1 MAGSV
6 LNSTAF
12 LRLSFCAKLNICATN
27 SATSPSCKPLPA
39 SVERHNIETMTKK
52 IIIGITILA
61 LTITAFSMGLFDKL
75 FGKTNSLQPTSTSQ
89 PKVGHQEEWEFYF
102 SNVNDKLGSLFVDL
116 GLHKVAPIADKPNV
130 VWVSIKMNNPREDG
144 LSSQEESGLLG
155 DIEDALVEK
164 IVSKHN
170 AIYVG
175 RLTSAGDRDLY
186 FYFGDTTLY
195 DKTISEVM
203 VAYPKYQFDFGSKE
217 DKEWG
222 GYFDFLY
229 PLPQQFQ
236 SIQNRRV
243 IEQLE
248 KGGDNLTKERE
259 VFHWIYFKSESDREN
274 FLEKIKNDNFSI
286 VDKGSDKSWGE
297 FAYRLQLK
305 RVDKVDQNSVDEYVI
320 YLWKLANEIGGDYDG
335 WETSIEKD

>member
-1 MAGSV
+1 
-6 LNSTAF
+6 
-12 LRLSFCAKLNICATN
+12 
-27 SATSPSCKPLPA
+27 
-39 SVERHNIETMTKK
+39 
-52 IIIGITILA
+52 
-61 LTITAFSMGLFDKL
+61 MGLFDKL
-75 FGKTNSLQPTSTSQ
+75 FGKTNTEKPTDSSQ
-89 PKVGHQEEWEFYF
+89 SKAGHQEEWEFYF
-102 SNVNDKLGSLFVDL
+102 SNVNDKFGSIFVDL
-116 GLHKVAPIADKPNV
+116 GLHNVAPLTDKPNV

-144 LSSQEESGLLG
+144 LSSQEESSSLG
-155 DIEDALVEK
+155 DIEDSLVDK
-164 IVSKHN
+164 IISKHN
-170 AIYVG
+170 SIYVG

-217 DKEWG
+217 DQKWG

-229 PLPQQFQ
+229 PLPQQYQ

-248 KGGDNLTKERE
+248 KGGDKLIKARE
-259 VFHWIYFKSESDREN
+259 VDHWIYFKTANDRET
-274 FLEKIKNDNFSI
+274 FLKGINKDGFS
-286 VDKGSDKSWGE
+286 VVNQDFDKTLGE
-297 FAYRLQLK
+297 LPYKLHIK

-320 YLWKLANEIGGDYDG
+320 YLWKLAAECNGDYDG

>member
-1 MAGSV
+1 MK
-6 LNSTAF
+6 
-12 LRLSFCAKLNICATN
+12 R
-27 SATSPSCKPLPA
+27 
-39 SVERHNIETMTKK
+39 K
-52 IIIGITILA
+52 IIIGTTILA
-61 LTITAFSMGLFDKL
+61 LTLIAFSMGLFDKL
-75 FGKTNSLQPTSTSQ
+75 FGKTNSENPTTTSQ
-89 PKVGHQEEWEFYF
+89 PKVEHQEEWEFYF
-102 SNVNDKLGSLFVDL
+102 SNVNDKLGSIMVDL
-116 GLHKVAPIADKPNV
+116 GLKTVAPLTDKPNV
-130 VWVSIKMNNPREDG
+130 VWISIKMNNPREDG
-144 LSSQEESGLLG
+144 LSSQEESGILG
-155 DIEDALVEK
+155 DIEDALVDK
-164 IVSKHN
+164 ITSKHN
-170 AIYVG
+170 SIYVG

-248 KGGDNLTKERE
+248 KGGDKLTKERE
-259 VFHWIYFKSESDREN
+259 VFHWIYFKSDSDREK
-274 FLEKIKNDNFSI
+274 FLEKIKNDNFLI

-297 FAYRLQLK
+297 FSYSLQIK
-305 RVDKVDQNSVDEYVI
+305 RVDKVDQDNVDEYVI
-320 YLWKLANEIGGDYDG
+320 YLWKIANEIGGEYDG

>member
-1 MAGSV
+1 
-6 LNSTAF
+6 
-12 LRLSFCAKLNICATN
+12 
-27 SATSPSCKPLPA
+27 
-39 SVERHNIETMTKK
+39 
-52 IIIGITILA
+52 
-61 LTITAFSMGLFDKL
+61 MGLFDKL
-75 FGKTNSLQPTSTSQ
+75 FGKINPEKLKTTSQ

-102 SNVNDKLGSLFVDL
+102 SNVDDKLGSLFVDI
-116 GLHKVAPIADKPNV
+116 GLHKVAPMADKPNV

-144 LSSQEESGLLG
+144 LSSQEESELLC
-155 DIEDALVEK
+155 DIEDALVGK
-164 IVSKHN
+164 IISNHN
-170 AIYVG
+170 SIYVG

-186 FYFGDTTLY
+186 FYFGETTLY

-217 DKEWG
+217 DKEWD

-243 IEQLE
+243 IDQLE
-248 KGGDNLTKERE
+248 KGGDKLTKERE
-259 VFHWIYFKSESDREN
+259 VFHWIYFKSNSDRVK

-286 VDKGSDKSWGE
+286 VSKDSDESWGE
-297 FAYRLQLK
+297 FSHRLQIK
-305 RVDKVDQNSVDEYVI
+305 RIDKVDQNSVDEFVI
-320 YLWKLANEIGGDYDG
+320 HLWKLANEIGGDYDG

>member
-1 MAGSV
+1 M
-6 LNSTAF
+6 
-12 LRLSFCAKLNICATN
+12 RLF
-27 SATSPSCKPLPA
+27 
-39 SVERHNIETMTKK
+39 
-52 IIIGITILA
+52 G
-61 LTITAFSMGLFDKL
+61 KL
-75 FGKTNSLQPTSTSQ
+75 FGKTNPEKPTTPSQPT
-89 PKVGHQEEWEFYF
+89 VGHQEEWEFYF
-102 SNVNDKLGSLFVDL
+102 SNMNDKLGSIFVDL

-130 VWVSIKMNNPREDG
+130 IWVSIKMNNPREDG

-155 DIEDALVEK
+155 DIEDALAEK

-217 DKEWG
+217 DKEWV

-248 KGGDNLTKERE
+248 KGGDKLTKERE
-259 VFHWIYFKSESDREN
+259 VFHWIYFKSDSDREN
-274 FLEKIKNDNFSI
+274 FLEKIKNDNFSV

-297 FAYRLQLK
+297 FPYGLQIK
-305 RVDKVDQNSVDEYVI
+305 RVDKVDQNSIDKSVI
-320 YLWKLANEIGGDYDG
+320 YLWQLANELNAEYDG
-335 WETSIEKD
+335 WETSIEMD

>member
-1 MAGSV
+1 MADD
-6 LNSTAF
+6 TDTDHE
-12 LRLSFCAKLNICATN
+12 K
-27 SATSPSCKPLPA
+27 
-39 SVERHNIETMTKK
+39 E
-52 IIIGITILA
+52 IIIRTIILGLTTTA
-61 LTITAFSMGLFDKL
+61 LTMGLFDKL
-75 FGKTNSLQPTSTSQ
+75 FGKTNPKKPTTTSAT
-89 PKVGHQEEWEFYF
+89 KSGHQEEWEFYF

-116 GLHKVAPIADKPNV
+116 GLRKVAPMIDRPIV

-144 LSSQEESGLLG
+144 LSSQEESGVLG
-155 DIEDALVEK
+155 DIEDALVDK
-164 IVSKHN
+164 IISKHN
-170 AIYVG
+170 SIYVG

-217 DKEWG
+217 DKEWD

-248 KGGDNLTKERE
+248 KGGDKLTKERE
-259 VFHWIYFKSESDREN
+259 VFHWIYFKSDNDREI
-274 FLEKIKNDNFSI
+274 FLEKIKNDDFSI

-297 FAYRLQLK
+297 FAYRLQIK

-320 YLWKLANEIGGDYDG
+320 YLWKLANELNAEYDG

>member
-1 MAGSV
+1 M
-6 LNSTAF
+6 
-12 LRLSFCAKLNICATN
+12 R
-27 SATSPSCKPLPA
+27 
-39 SVERHNIETMTKK
+39 
-52 IIIGITILA
+52 
-61 LTITAFSMGLFDKL
+61 LFDKL
-75 FGKTNSLQPTSTSQ
+75 FGKTNPEKPTTTSQ

-116 GLHKVAPIADKPNV
+116 GLRKVAPMADKPNV
-130 VWVSIKMNNPREDG
+130 IWVSIKMNNPREDG
-144 LSSQEESGLLG
+144 LSSQEESKLLG
-155 DIEDALVEK
+155 DIEDALVGK
-164 IVSKHN
+164 IISKHN
-170 AIYVG
+170 SIYVG

-203 VAYPKYQFDFGSKE
+203 VAYPKYQFGFGSKE

-229 PLPQQFQ
+229 PLPQQYQ

-243 IEQLE
+243 IEQLK
-248 KGGDNLTKERE
+248 KGGDKLTKTRE
-259 VFHWIYFKSESDREN
+259 VDHWIFFKTENDRET
-274 FLEKIKNDNFSI
+274 FLSKISKDGFSI
-286 VDKGSDKSWGE
+286 VDKDFDKTLGE
-297 FAYRLQLK
+297 LPYRLHIK

-320 YLWKLANEIGGDYDG
+320 YLWKQANECNGDYDG

>member
-1 MAGSV
+1 
-6 LNSTAF
+6 
-12 LRLSFCAKLNICATN
+12 
-27 SATSPSCKPLPA
+27 
-39 SVERHNIETMTKK
+39 MTKK
-52 IIIGITILA
+52 IIIGTTILA
-61 LTITAFSMGLFDKL
+61 LTTISISMGLFDKL
-75 FGKTNSLQPTSTSQ
+75 FGKTNSEKPATTQ

-102 SNVNDKLGSLFVDL
+102 SNVNDKLGSIFVDL
-116 GLHKVAPIADKPNV
+116 GLQKVAPLTDKPNV

-144 LSSQEESGLLG
+144 LSSQEESAILG
-155 DIEDALVEK
+155 EIEDALVDK
-164 IVSKHN
+164 ITSKHN
-170 AIYVG
+170 SIYVG

-195 DKTISEVM
+195 DKTFSEVM
-203 VAYPKYQFDFGSKE
+203 VAYPKYQFDFGTKE

-243 IEQLE
+243 IDQLE
-248 KGGDNLTKERE
+248 KGGDNLTKSRE
-259 VFHWIYFKSESDREN
+259 VFHWIYFKSESDREK
-274 FLEKIKNDNFSI
+274 FLERIKNDNFII
-286 VDKGSDKSWGE
+286 VNKGSDKSWGE
-297 FAYRLQLK
+297 FAYSLQIK

-320 YLWKLANEIGGDYDG
+320 YLWELANEIGGDYDG

>member
-1 MAGSV
+1 M
-6 LNSTAF
+6 
-12 LRLSFCAKLNICATN
+12 
-27 SATSPSCKPLPA
+27 
-39 SVERHNIETMTKK
+39 E
-52 IIIGITILA
+52 
-61 LTITAFSMGLFDKL
+61 LFDKL
-75 FGKTNSLQPTSTSQ
+75 FGKTNPEKTTTTTQPT
-89 PKVGHQEEWEFYF
+89 VGHQEEWAFYF

-130 VWVSIKMNNPREDG
+130 VWVSIKMNNPKEDG
-144 LSSQEESGLLG
+144 LSSQEESGLLD
-155 DIEDALVEK
+155 DIEDAIVEK

-203 VAYPKYQFDFGSKE
+203 VAYPKYQFDFGSKA
-217 DKEWG
+217 DKEWD

-229 PLPQQFQ
+229 PLPQQYQ

-248 KGGDNLTKERE
+248 KGGDKLTRERE
-259 VFHWIYFKSESDREN
+259 VFHWIYFKSDSDREI
-274 FLEKIKNDNFSI
+274 FLEEIKNDNFSI

-297 FAYRLQLK
+297 FAYRLQIK
-305 RVDKVDQNSVDEYVI
+305 RIDKVDQNSVDEYVI
-320 YLWKLANEIGGDYDG
+320 YLWKLANELNAEYDG

>member
-1 MAGSV
+1 
-6 LNSTAF
+6 
-12 LRLSFCAKLNICATN
+12 
-27 SATSPSCKPLPA
+27 
-39 SVERHNIETMTKK
+39 MTKK
-52 IIIGITILA
+52 LIIGITILA

-75 FGKTNSLQPTSTSQ
+75 FGKTNPEKPTTTSQ
-89 PKVGHQEEWEFYF
+89 PTVGHQEEWEFYF

-130 VWVSIKMNNPREDG
+130 VWVSIKMNNPREYG

-175 RLTSAGDRDLY
+175 RLTSAGYRDLY

-222 GYFDFLY
+222 GYFNFLY

-243 IEQLE
+243 IDQLE
-248 KGGDNLTKERE
+248 KGGDKLTTERE
-259 VFHWIYFKSESDREN
+259 VFHWIYFKSDSDREK

-286 VDKGSDKSWGE
+286 VSKDSDKSWGD

-320 YLWKLANEIGGDYDG
+320 YLWKLANEIGGEYDG

>member
-1 MAGSV
+1 M
-6 LNSTAF
+6 
-12 LRLSFCAKLNICATN
+12 
-27 SATSPSCKPLPA
+27 
-39 SVERHNIETMTKK
+39 
-52 IIIGITILA
+52 
-61 LTITAFSMGLFDKL
+61 
-75 FGKTNSLQPTSTSQ
+75 
-89 PKVGHQEEWEFYF
+89 
-102 SNVNDKLGSLFVDL
+102 NDKLGSIFVDL
-116 GLHKVAPIADKPNV
+116 GLRKVAPIADKPNV

-155 DIEDALVEK
+155 DIEDALVQK
-164 IVSKHN
+164 IISKHN

-175 RLTSAGDRDLY
+175 RLTSSGDRDLY

-203 VAYPKYQFDFGSKE
+203 VTYPKYQFDFGSKE

-248 KGGDNLTKERE
+248 KGGDKLTKERD
-259 VFHWIYFKSESDREN
+259 VFHWIYFKSDSDREK
-274 FLEKIKNDNFSI
+274 FLEKIKNDKFSI

-297 FAYRLQLK
+297 FAYRLQIK
-305 RVDKVDQNSVDEYVI
+305 RVDKVDQKSVDEYVI
-320 YLWKLANEIGGDYDG
+320 YLWKLANEMGGEYDG

>member
-1 MAGSV
+1 
-6 LNSTAF
+6 
-12 LRLSFCAKLNICATN
+12 
-27 SATSPSCKPLPA
+27 
-39 SVERHNIETMTKK
+39 
-52 IIIGITILA
+52 
-61 LTITAFSMGLFDKL
+61 MGLFDKL
-75 FGKTNSLQPTSTSQ
+75 FGKTNPEKPTTTSQ
-89 PKVGHQEEWEFYF
+89 PAIGHQEEWEFYF

-248 KGGDNLTKERE
+248 KGGDKLTKERE
-259 VFHWIYFKSESDREN
+259 VFHWIYFKSDSDREK

-297 FAYRLQLK
+297 LSYNLQIK

-320 YLWKLANEIGGDYDG
+320 YLWKLANEIGGEYDG

>member
-1 MAGSV
+1 
-6 LNSTAF
+6 
-12 LRLSFCAKLNICATN
+12 
-27 SATSPSCKPLPA
+27 
-39 SVERHNIETMTKK
+39 
-52 IIIGITILA
+52 
-61 LTITAFSMGLFDKL
+61 MGLFDKL
-75 FGKTNSLQPTSTSQ
+75 FGKTNPEKTTTTSQ
-89 PKVGHQEEWEFYF
+89 PTVGHQEEWEFYF

-203 VAYPKYQFDFGSKE
+203 VVYPKYQFDFGSKE
-217 DKEWG
+217 DKEWS

-248 KGGDNLTKERE
+248 KGGDKLTKERE
-259 VFHWIYFKSESDREN
+259 VFHWIYFKSDSDREK

-286 VDKGSDKSWGE
+286 VSKDSDKSWGE
-297 FAYRLQLK
+297 FAYRLQIK
-305 RVDKVDQNSVDEYVI
+305 RIDKVDQNSVDEYVI
-320 YLWKLANEIGGDYDG
+320 YLWKIANEIGGEYDG